1 MSEVPEQDAAPGG
14 DARRLRAKALM
25 DSGRVL
31 SNSGRFEEAL
41 SLIEQA
47 IAADPSYDRAPLAKA
62 FVLAKMGRLDDALAI
77 TDEFLSGHPD
87 NAYAHTTRGT
97 CLIEASRFP
106 EAEEE
111 FRAGVRLGG
120 DDYIHA
126 YNYACFL
133 AQQGREEETREM
145 LGRALELGPHMN
157 TRAATD
163 VDFERYRDAEWFQ
176 DLVAFKR

>member
-1 MSEVPEQDAAPGG
+1 MAEKETPPGG
-14 DARRLRAKALM
+14 DASRLRADALM
-25 DSGRVL
+25 NSGRVL

-41 SLIEQA
+41 ALIEQA
-47 IAADPSYDRAPLAKA
+47 VAADPTYDRPPLAKA
-62 FVLAKMGRLDDALAI
+62 FVLAKVGRIDDALAMV
-77 TDEFLSGHPD
+77 DEFLSRHPD

-97 CLIEASRFP
+97 CLIEASRNA

-120 DDYIHA
+120 NDYIHA
-126 YNYACFL
+126 YNYACLL
-133 AQQGREEETREM
+133 AQQGREDETREM
-145 LGRALELGPHMN
+145 LGRALEMGPHMN

-176 DLVAFKR
+176 ELVAFKR

>member
-1 MSEVPEQDAAPGG
+1 MAEDETTPGSDAKL
-14 DARRLRAKALM
+14 LRAQALM

-41 SLIEQA
+41 AMIEQA
-47 IAADPSYDRAPLAKA
+47 IAAYPSYDRPRLAKA
-62 FVLAKMGRLDDALAI
+62 FVLSKLGRIDDALAMV
-77 TDEFLSGHPD
+77 DDFLSRHPD

-97 CLIEASRFP
+97 CLVEAGREA

-111 FRAGVRLGG
+111 FHAGVRLGG
-120 DDYIHA
+120 ADYIHA

-145 LGRALELGPHMN
+145 LGRALEMGPHMN
-157 TRAATD
+157 ARAATD

-176 DLVAFKR
+176 ELVAFKR